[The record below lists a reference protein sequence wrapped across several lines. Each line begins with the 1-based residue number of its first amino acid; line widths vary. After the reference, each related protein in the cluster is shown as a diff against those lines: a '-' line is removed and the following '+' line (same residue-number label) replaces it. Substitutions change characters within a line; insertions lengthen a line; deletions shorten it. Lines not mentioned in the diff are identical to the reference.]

1 MAHKYTPEH
10 INWLRDNRDAM
21 SESELAAALNVKFNA
36 NVSQASIS
44 NALKRYGIKVSPG
57 NANRGQFK
65 QGSIPW
71 NTGLKGVNGDNN
83 PGQFKPGLIPS
94 NHLPVGSVRYKADG
108 YLDIK
113 ISEGNR
119 KWRALN
125 RVVWEQYHGEI
136 PDNHVVIFL
145 DSNPHNCD
153 IENLKLISRGE
164 LALLNRYGE
173 FKQQAPVIKQSM
185 IAVTRLEMRA
195 KQCINTTQKAKL
207 TGLKATN
214 MDEIEPN

>member
-21 SESELAAALNVKFNA
+21 SESELASGINAKFNA
-36 NVSQASIS
+36 SVSQDSIS
-44 NALKRYGIKVSPG
+44 NALQRYNIKVSPG
-57 NANRGQFK
+57 NTNRGQFK

-83 PGQFKPGLIPS
+83 SGRFKPGLIPP

-125 RVVWEQYHGEI
+125 RVVWESHYGEI
-136 PDNHVVIFL
+136 PANHVIMFL

-153 IENLKLISRGE
+153 IENLRLISRGE
-164 LALLNRYGE
+164 LALLNRYGD

-185 IAVTRLEMRA
+185 IALKRLEMRT
-195 KQCINTTQKAKL
+195 KQCLNTTQKAKL

-214 MDEIEPN
+214 MGETEQN